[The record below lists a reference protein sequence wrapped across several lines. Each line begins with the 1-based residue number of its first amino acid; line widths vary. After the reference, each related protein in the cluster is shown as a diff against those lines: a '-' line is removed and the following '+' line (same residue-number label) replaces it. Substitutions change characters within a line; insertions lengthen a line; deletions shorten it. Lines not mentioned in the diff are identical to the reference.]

1 MARGVQLATW
11 MREVCTSLSK
21 GACVTAT
28 CNCAPS
34 AAACRRYAGTRVA
47 LPQAAKVS
55 LKHDGLARYA
65 VPPLLRRSPDL
76 LCRRRRLLIAVLVIM
91 ASPALSRIVCRIARL
106 RDRDRLSLLRISEP
120 FPWRIASG
128 EWLFDGTERSPASV
142 SMTAQQLQIGRAIAW
157 MTGSS

>member
-1 MARGVQLATW
+1 
-11 MREVCTSLSK
+11 
-21 GACVTAT
+21 
-28 CNCAPS
+28 
-34 AAACRRYAGTRVA
+34 VA